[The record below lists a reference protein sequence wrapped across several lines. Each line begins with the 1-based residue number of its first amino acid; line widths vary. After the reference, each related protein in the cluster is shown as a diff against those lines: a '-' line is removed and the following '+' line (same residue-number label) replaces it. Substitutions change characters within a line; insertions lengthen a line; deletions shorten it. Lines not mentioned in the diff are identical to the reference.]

1 MRSEQEIIER
11 LNTLIKEK
19 EDFDNEEV
27 SWSNGEF
34 NQYNPDDE
42 DTADRMNII
51 ANQFHSEISTLKW
64 VLKYQD
70 YDDHVILAQVEVPFL
85 R

>member
-1 MRSEQEIIER
+1 MKSEQEIIER
-11 LNTLIKEK
+11 LITLLKEQ

-34 NQYNPDDE
+34 NCYDPDDE
-42 DTADRMNII
+42 YTMNRINSDREKMNARIGI
-51 ANQFHSEISTLKW
+51 LQW

>member
-1 MRSEQEIIER
+1 MKSEQEIIER
-11 LNTLIKEK
+11 FNTLLKEQ

-34 NQYNPDDE
+34 NCYDPDDE
-42 DTADRMNII
+42 YTMNMINSDREKMNAKIGM
-51 ANQFHSEISTLKW
+51 LKW
-64 VLKYQD
+64 ILEYQD